1 MSLQEYISDQFIG
14 QDKSKQQILDEI
26 YKAAKDGWYDKLKY
40 IPLKPMALITVHNPG
55 SSIIESIGFSEPSD
69 IILNNF
75 GIAFAANFNNGSAIV
90 SLTDVFGAAHDHRIN
105 SSNNIY
111 NARDNNPNTEA
122 IGTQMQLGTGGG
134 SFIRSN
140 IALNNPFVSA
150 PESNRFNTGEGGW
163 LTGTQQVVVN
173 GLLSNVTTSD
183 TVGECGL
190 FGLWRDDNAA
200 GAGQNVF
207 IIMLSHDIAAASFV
221 SGQNINTT
229 YTWSIT

>member
-1 MSLQEYISDQFIG
+1 MSLQEYISEQFVG

-26 YKAAKDGWYDKLKY
+26 YKAAKDAWYDKLKY

-55 SSIIESIGFSEPSD
+55 SSIIESIGFSEPND

-75 GIAFAANFNNGSAIV
+75 GIAFAGNFNNGAVVV
-90 SLTDVFGAAHDHRIN
+90 SLTDVFGVADDYRIN

-122 IGTQMQLGTGGG
+122 IGTQMQLGLGGG
-134 SFIRSN
+134 SFVRSN

-173 GLLSNVTTSD
+173 GLLSNVTSTD

-190 FGLWRDDNAA
+190 FGLWRNDSAA
-200 GAGQNVF
+200 GAAQNVF